1 MGFVRRVPESVGQL
15 HDNITK
21 LAENKSH
28 ISSVKVNES
37 NNHIEVDLDWSA
49 NHMGGDAGKDFYLPI
64 KRGKLREAKDLVDRM
79 MSGTHAPSRSDAQ
92 TLYDLI
98 DPQGS

>member
-1 MGFVRRVPESVGQL
+1 MGFVRRVPQSVGQL
-15 HDNITK
+15 EESCIK
-21 LAENKSH
+21 LAQNKGH
-28 ISSVKVNES
+28 IKSVKVNES

-49 NHMGGDAGKDFYLPI
+49 NNMGGEAGQDFYLPI

-79 MSGTHAPSRSDAQ
+79 MGGSHAPSRSDVQ
-92 TLYDLI
+92 SLYDLL